1 MNLFAM
7 SSMKGPTRPLGQ
19 GNPDMTL
26 WLYSKHITAIALTL
40 LALLTL
46 WAAGSAVAIFLASLA
61 VAAALHP
68 QVEFFKARGW
78 PSWAAAG
85 FVASACAL
93 VLAVLAALIG
103 PSLWANLRSLE
114 GDTSLAITA
123 FAQEHPEHWLVK
135 MAGPA
140 ADAGAESSDAP
151 SLRALTGILLAPL
164 VGTATSLVQLSAL
177 CGICFALAFYWTLDR
192 ERFER
197 LWLSLVPVRR
207 RVGAQRMWQS
217 IEREVGAYLRS
228 EVIQFLLAVI
238 LLWIVFLI
246 LDLRYA
252 ALVAV
257 VAGVLTLI
265 PWIGTLFAAAV
276 VVLLS
281 SPKVGDWSSAA
292 WIGPQGW
299 AALTAIVLILCF
311 LEFVIE
317 PRLFQRDRYN
327 PLWTALAAITM
338 AATWGFWGLLF
349 GPLVGYV
356 LQILVRQV
364 YPRLVQVQPRITNEA
379 MLSRRLAELEARFA
393 EQEEAAPELKS
404 LKQRLLE
411 LVEQRNTIATN

>member
-1 MNLFAM
+1 M
-7 SSMKGPTRPLGQ
+7 SLRHF
-19 GNPDMTL
+19 
-26 WLYSKHITAIALTL
+26 SKHITAIVCTL

-68 QVEFFKARGW
+68 QVEYFKTRGW

-93 VLAVLAALIG
+93 VLVVISLLMG
-103 PSLWANLRSLE
+103 PSLLTNLRSLE
-114 GDTSLAITA
+114 SDSSLAISS
-123 FAQEHPEHWLVK
+123 FAEEHPDHWLVK
-135 MAGPA
+135 MAKPTDGT
-140 ADAGAESSDAP
+140 ETSDAP
-151 SLRALTGILLAPL
+151 SLGGLGSMLLAPL
-164 VGTATSLVQLSAL
+164 VGTAANLVQLSAMS
-177 CGICFALAFYWTLDR
+177 GICFALAFYWTLDR
-192 ERFER
+192 ERFVR

-228 EVIQFLLAVI
+228 EVIQFLLAVV
-238 LLWIVFLI
+238 LLWIVFMI

-252 ALVAV
+252 ALVAI

-276 VVLLS
+276 VLLLS
-281 SPKVGDWSSAA
+281 SPKMVDWNAA

-299 AALTAIVLILCF
+299 AALTAIVLIFCL
-311 LEFVIE
+311 LEFVVE

-327 PLWTALAAITM
+327 PLWIALVAITM

-356 LQILVRQV
+356 LQILVKQV
-364 YPRLVQVQPRITNEA
+364 YPRLVQVQPRITTEA
-379 MLSRRLAELEARFA
+379 MLSRRLAELEASFA
-393 EQEEAAPELKS
+393 EQEEVAPELRS

-411 LVEQRNTIATN
+411 LVERHNTLVAETN

>member
-1 MNLFAM
+1 M
-7 SSMKGPTRPLGQ
+7 SLTQ
-19 GNPDMTL
+19 
-26 WLYSKHITAIALTL
+26 YSKHMTAIACTL

-68 QVEFFKARGW
+68 QVEYFKDRGW

-85 FVASACAL
+85 FVASACGL
-93 VLAVLAALIG
+93 VLVALSLLIG
-103 PSLWANLRSLE
+103 PSLIANLRSFE
-114 GDTSLAITA
+114 GDSSLAITA
-123 FAQEHPEHWLVK
+123 FAQEHPDHWLVK
-135 MAGPA
+135 MSTPHV
-140 ADAGAESSDAP
+140 AGAEQTSAAP
-151 SLRALTGILLAPL
+151 SLGGLGSMLLAPL
-164 VGTATSLVQLSAL
+164 VGTAAGLVQLSAM
-177 CGICFALAFYWTLDR
+177 CGICIALAFYWTLDR

-276 VVLLS
+276 VLLLS
-281 SPKVGDWSSAA
+281 SPKVGDWTAV

-299 AALTAIVLILCF
+299 AALAAIVLVLCF
-311 LEFVIE
+311 LEFVVE

-364 YPRLVQVQPRITNEA
+364 YPRLVQVQPRITTEA
-379 MLSRRLAELEARFA
+379 MLSQRIAELEARFA
-393 EQEEAAPELKS
+393 EQEEVAPELRS
-404 LKQRLLE
+404 LKQRLLD
-411 LVEQRNTIATN
+411 LVDQRNTLAAGAN